1 MAIAIQQPAVVITRD
16 ITTSQELS
24 DAISA
29 PGSEPLMGPIRIEGS
44 DLTSLERAK
53 VITRDF
59 ITQALTVVLGLESGS
74 QLRAS
79 AEVRGLDRSEIPYIE
94 FSYELPLAGRMIGKL
109 AEGGLL
115 RADKLS
121 DGTIVVDLNYGGL
134 SYFYSQAAS
143 SIEELAV
150 ARPSGDTFI
159 KEADGTVF
167 LVSSYG
173 AERLVGGKPVIVTTD
188 RKQKPVSTL
197 SEGAVVVQMK
207 GGTSGASFIQPPH
220 AAEKIAELLQNN
232 DSLRD
237 HLVAT
242 GHWTARMVLS
252 GPSGSATHSV
262 LASGTPQRN
271 GARNNNMETDVATV
285 VGGNN
290 RFALDLYAR
299 LRTEQSGNL
308 FFSPSSISTALAM
321 TYAGARGDTES
332 EMAKVLHFTLPQDK
346 LHPGFASLNKTL
358 DGNGEKRGYR
368 LHGANRLWGQQG
380 YGFLPE
386 FLTITRTHYDAEL
399 AEVDFVRETEQA
411 RQQINTWVEKQTQD
425 KIKDL
430 IPPGI
435 IDALTRLVLTN
446 AIYFKGDWTKP
457 FDNKVTKDASF
468 QVTSQQRT
476 DVPMMHQQGDFRY
489 WAGDGLKILE
499 LPYGRGE
506 LSMLVLLPDETEGL
520 PDLEARLTAENLGRW
535 LMDVREQP
543 VRVFLPQFK
552 LTSQFRLDDTL
563 KAMGMPLAFSFFGAD
578 FSGMTV
584 TRDLFI
590 WAVIHQAFV
599 DVNEEGT
606 EAAAATAV
614 IMSLRGL
621 AITRQPAEFRADH
634 PFVFLIRDNRTGSIL
649 FLGRLMNP
657 KE

>member
-386 FLTITRTHYDAEL
+386 FLTTTRTHYDAEL
-399 AEVDFVRETEQA
+399 AEVDFVRQTEQA
-411 RQQINTWVEKQTQD
+411 RKQINTWVEERTQG
-425 KIKDL
+425 KIKEL
-430 IPPGI
+430 ITPDI
-435 IDALTRLVLTN
+435 LDASTCLVLTN

-457 FDNKVTKDASF
+457 FDNKVTKDAPF
-468 QVTSQQRT
+468 QITSQQRT

-499 LPYGRGE
+499 LPYGRGD
-506 LSMLVLLPDETEGL
+506 LSMLVLLPAETGGL
-520 PDLEARLTAENLGRW
+520 PDLEARLTSENLCRW
-535 LMDVREQP
+535 LMNVREQP
-543 VRVFLPQFK
+543 VRVFLPRFK
-552 LTSQFRLDDTL
+552 LTSQFRLNDTL
-563 KAMGMPLAFSFFGAD
+563 KAMGMLLAFGRAD
-578 FSGMTV
+578 FSGMNGK
-584 TRDLFI
+584 RELFI
-590 WAVIHQAFV
+590 SAVIHKAFV

-614 IMSLRGL
+614 IMSRGL
-621 AITRQPAEFRADH
+621 AIPRQPAEFRADH

-657 KE
+657 TE